1 MKYKLKTSH
10 EIKSNFLIELLKDR
24 NIDVGNEKFFNPTF
38 KNELP
43 PENLDHM
50 KEAYELMKH
59 HVLNKGRVYVVID
72 PDVDGLTSAS
82 LFYLAMQPYTKW
94 GMTLEYHI
102 PDGKEHGLKTLM
114 PLFEN
119 EGERKWDLIICP
131 DSSSNDYPCHDTL
144 KAMGYDILVLDHHEA
159 DRYSEHAVVVNN

>member
-1 MKYKLKTSH
+1 
-10 EIKSNFLIELLKDR
+10 
-24 NIDVGNEKFFNPTF
+24 
-38 KNELP
+38 
-43 PENLDHM
+43 M

-59 HVLNKGRVYVVID
+59 HVLNKGRIYIVID

-119 EGERKWDLIICP
+119 EGERKWDLIVCP
-131 DSSSNDYPCHDTL
+131 DS
-144 KAMGYDILVLDHHEA
+144 G
-159 DRYSEHAVVVNN
+159 R